1 MATIIK
7 GINALTQDE
16 MAIIIQDM
24 MEAEELIL
32 LTHDSE
38 GDMQIVMT
46 GYYDATL
53 AMSDLID
60 AQAYMMD
67 TMVRPWE
74 PPDRQARPLP
84 LPPR

>member
-1 MATIIK
+1 MTTIIK

-38 GDMQIVMT
+38 GGMQIVMT
-46 GYYDATL
+46 GYCDATL

-60 AQAYMMD
+60 AQAYMMR
-67 TMVRPWE
+67 TIIRPDE
-74 PPDRQARPLP
+74 PPGYG
-84 LPPR
+84 

>member
-32 LTHDSE
+32 LTRESE
-38 GDMQIVMT
+38 GGMQIVMT

-60 AQAYMMD
+60 AQAYMMR
-67 TMVRPWE
+67 TIIRPDE
-74 PPDRQARPLP
+74 PPDYG
-84 LPPR
+84 